1 MTTHAQLVRWGN
13 SLAVRLPKSVVE
25 AARMKEGEELSITV
39 TNGTVEIEKAEAALT
54 LADLVSQ
61 ITPENRYREVS
72 AGKEV
77 GAESV
82 KW

>member
-1 MTTHAQLVRWGN
+1 
-13 SLAVRLPKSVVE
+13 
-25 AARMKEGEELSITV
+25 MKEGEELSITV
-39 TNGTVEIEKAEAALT
+39 TNGAVEIEKAEAALT

-61 ITPENRYREVS
+61 ITPENRYGEVS

-77 GAESV
+77 GAERV